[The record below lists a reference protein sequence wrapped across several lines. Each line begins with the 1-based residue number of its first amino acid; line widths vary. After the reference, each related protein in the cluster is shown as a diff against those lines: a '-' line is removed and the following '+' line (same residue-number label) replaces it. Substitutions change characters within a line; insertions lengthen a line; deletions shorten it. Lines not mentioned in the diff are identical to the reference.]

1 MAFVAEDTEIRA
13 VILEV
18 AEEIWPGLGAED
30 AEGSPC
36 GGYAAGKRSSA
47 QGRWDKAQDLL
58 LFEQFNVT
66 AFILWAIMYLNE
78 QRILELK

>member
-30 AEGSPC
+30 AEGSPG

-47 QGRWDKAQDLL
+47 QGR
-58 LFEQFNVT
+58 
-66 AFILWAIMYLNE
+66 
-78 QRILELK
+78 